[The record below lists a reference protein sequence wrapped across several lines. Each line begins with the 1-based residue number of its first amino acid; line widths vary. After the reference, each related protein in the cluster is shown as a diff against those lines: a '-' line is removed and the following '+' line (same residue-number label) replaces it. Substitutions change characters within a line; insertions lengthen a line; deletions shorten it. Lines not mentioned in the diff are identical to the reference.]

1 MPPNMCHVSLNTAYA
16 SVQMQKNTQPP
27 PLCYR
32 SVTPLE
38 LSCALI
44 SLLVF
49 WDMQGALLLC
59 KNVIN

>member
-16 SVQMQKNTQPP
+16 SVQTQNKTQPP

-59 KNVIN
+59 KTIN